1 MVNWP
6 ARRWVAPLFGLAAVL
21 LVPWVVALV
30 LLLPSAHKSAHW
42 DIAWS
47 GFDVVLA
54 VVLSAVALAAW
65 RGSLWFEGAA
75 TAAATLLFVDAWFD
89 VLTSSTR
96 VEFLVAIGEA
106 VFIELPLAF
115 LCLLLARDAE
125 RRLRASGGWVELAR
139 TDWNRESIRRRGER
153 TGPFRVVGAGRVVG
167 EVEVEDELAAF
178 LTEVGSLDRV
188 EQVAPGAVGLG
199 RARRIAER

>member
-1 MVNWP
+1 VSWP
-6 ARRWVAPLFGLAAVL
+6 ARRWVVPLFGLAAVL

-47 GFDVVLA
+47 GFDVILA
-54 VVLSAVALAAW
+54 LLLSAVALAAW

-96 VEFLVAIGEA
+96 VEFFVAIGEA
-106 VFIELPLAF
+106 VFVELPLAF

-125 RRLRASGGWVELAR
+125 RRLSASGGWVELAR
-139 TDWNRESIRRRGER
+139 ADWNREPIRRRRER

-167 EVEVEDELAAF
+167 EVEVEDELAAY
-178 LTEVGSLDRV
+178 LTEIGSLDRV